1 MAYTE
6 FQSDLLDA
14 TSSFA
19 YIPTGAILMLAAPYT
34 TLSSADLASLG
45 LLKCDGTSHLVATY
59 PRLHT
64 VIGYTYGGS
73 GTSFLVPN
81 LHNTKLSIEGA
92 PSTTIGTITNT
103 ENHTHDVGTVTWNS
117 NNNAPVD
124 AAGTAVAMN
133 HTHTGYNSNREF
145 VTGNPAGHE
154 HNGTPATMPT
164 AVYNVLQSAANK
176 QNDEVPNNDASN
188 ATNGNTGNTGSRQHN
203 HATTFNA
210 YNTNSAVYTNTSHT
224 HTITN
229 ESLVSNTQYNTG
241 TTAFTNIHLHPVT
254 LNTSN
259 SSNSITGYP
268 VPYSP
273 MLYFIKA

>member
-1 MAYTE
+1 MAYTTFE
-6 FQSDLLDA
+6 SDLLDA
-14 TSSFA
+14 STPFA
-19 YIPTGAILMLAAPYT
+19 HIPAGAIIMLAGPYSR
-34 TLSSADLASLG
+34 LSDSDFASLG

-73 GTSFLVPN
+73 GTSFNVPN
-81 LHNTKLSIEGA
+81 LHATKLSIKGA

-103 ENHTHDVGTVTWNS
+103 ANHVHDIGDVTWNS
-117 NNNAPVD
+117 NNNAPVS
-124 AAGTAVAMN
+124 ANGVAVAMT
-133 HTHTGYNSNREF
+133 HTHNGYASNRTF
-145 VTGNPAGHE
+145 TATSPAAHE
-154 HNGTPATMPT
+154 HNGTTPS
-164 AVYNVLQSAANK
+164 YNGI
-176 QNDEVPNNDASN
+176 PNTDSSN
-188 ATNGNTGNTGSRQHN
+188 ATNGNTSNNGTPRHN
-203 HATTFNA
+203 HNFNFNA
-210 YNTNSAVYTNTSHT
+210 YNSSNSAYSGTTPGGTNFNAHT
-224 HTITN
+224 HTVPTQALN
-229 ESLVSNTQYNTG
+229 GNTMYNTG